1 VFISHISAKGGE
13 PAMTN
18 EELLQLIR
26 NGRDRHLN
34 TLWEQT
40 QGLFYMLSDK
50 LYRRH
55 KNRADSCGIERDDCR
70 QVCWFAF
77 SDAVDSYNKK
87 PEQEYGFASFA
98 KYHVQRR
105 VYELL
110 GLRTSKR
117 NPLDE
122 SDSLDAPLPGQEGNN
137 LTVDDTVEDPQ
148 SEAPFDMVDSSDV
161 ANEVESIVSALPEKQ
176 AAAVHGKF
184 WNNKTLAEV
193 GAELG
198 LSPKQTHNQYR
209 DAIRK
214 LRRNQRLQEIHDEYY
229 ANANLTKHVG
239 FRFWKESG
247 MSSVEWHLLK
257 LEERL
262 ERAKGGDERYG
273 GI

>member
-1 VFISHISAKGGE
+1 
-13 PAMTN
+13 MTN
-18 EELLQLIR
+18 EELLQQIR
-26 NGRDRHLN
+26 NGDERHLN

-55 KNRADSCGIERDDCR
+55 KNRADSCGVERNDCR

-77 SDAVDSYNKK
+77 LDTVAAYNRKD
-87 PEQEYGFASFA
+87 EQEYGFASFA

-122 SDSLDAPLPGQEGNN
+122 ADSLDAPLPTDDGNI
-137 LTVDDTVEDPQ
+137 TIADTVADPQ
-148 SEAPFDMVDSSDV
+148 SEAPFDMVDVSD
-161 ANEVESIVSALPEKQ
+161 AAAEVENIVAALPEKQ
-176 AAAVHGKF
+176 AAVVCGRF
-184 WNNKTLAEV
+184 WQDKTLAEV
-193 GAELG
+193 GAEFG
-198 LSPKQTHNQYR
+198 ISSKQMHNQYS

-214 LRRNQRLQEIHDEYY
+214 LRRNRRLRDIHDEYY

-262 ERAKGGDERYG
+262 ERAKGGDVRDGEV
-273 GI
+273 

>member
-1 VFISHISAKGGE
+1 
-13 PAMTN
+13 MTN
-18 EELLQLIR
+18 EELLQQIR
-26 NGRDRHLN
+26 NGGGHHLN
-34 TLWEQT
+34 MLWEQT

-77 SDAVDSYNKK
+77 ADAVNSYNKK

-98 KYHVQRR
+98 KYHVRRR

-122 SDSLDAPLPGQEGNN
+122 ADSLDAPLPGQDGDN
-137 LTVDDTVEDPQ
+137 LTIADTVADTQ
-148 SEAPFDMVDSSDV
+148 SEAPFDVIDGSDI
-161 ANEVESIVSALPEKQ
+161 AAEVKRVVSALPEKQ
-176 AAAVHGKF
+176 AAAVRGRF
-184 WNNKTLAEV
+184 WRDKTLAEV
-193 GAELG
+193 SAELG
-198 LSPKQTHNQYR
+198 ISQKQMHNQYR
-209 DAIRK
+209 EAIRK
-214 LRRNQRLQEIHDEYY
+214 LRRNRRLQEIHDEYY
-229 ANANLTKHVG
+229 ANANLTKHTG

-262 ERAKGGDERYG
+262 ERVKGGDGRG
-273 GI
+273 GMV